1 MKKISFIVLPT
12 LLLSLLL
19 LAFVGAQEPERD
31 PIVIVPGT
39 MASWNLAV
47 LLNPLSPPILS
58 GWEFTPSIKQYDQ
71 LIQSFVDE
79 GLVEGEDFFV
89 AFYDWRR
96 DNERSANEY
105 LIPIIDEALAHSNT
119 GKVDIVAHSMGGL
132 VSRAYI
138 QSDDYRDDVDQFIM
152 LGTPNAGS
160 SDVYTLWEGGRV
172 PNNWDEGQKAAL
184 VGYAWFLSLTTPGT
198 TGIYDVVHDFVP
210 SIGELMATYDFLVE
224 KDGGEHISVSSM
236 QEQNIFL
243 QNLNDDENKE
253 TLLANVNGGVSI
265 IAGDGESTVGDIPV
279 VPHNPAEDGKLWVD
293 GKPDPLTPARDNTEG
308 DNRVLLSSAFIEV
321 DAPPPPILSE
331 GPKNS
336 TFIEKV
342 ANFFGGIVHAQIG
355 PPPPFPGALPI
366 YEQTLSARHSD
377 LPTVAI
383 PEIFSILGMDAPT
396 IAYDPIPEPDEIL
409 TFWFASPIDVQITS
423 PNGEVITKS
432 SNNIPGATYDG
443 VDDPLGFKMV
453 LIENP
458 QIGEYVVNLLGI
470 GNGNYHMGVGSFT
483 DTLDTDI
490 TVEGEVQE
498 NQNISYSVTYNEG
511 ENPINISD
519 PVFEEEELSVNDLF
533 ALFRE
538 TVNASK
544 MHKGL
549 KKSLINRANTAERSY
564 DRGNTRITKIHITH
578 LEILVDIFKG
588 WLIPNDDATVLLDI
602 LSDIKKEL

>member
-253 TLLANVNGGVSI
+253 TLLANVTGGVSI

-423 PNGEVITKS
+423 PGGDIITKN
-432 SNNIPGATYDG
+432 SNTIPGATYDSEG
-443 VDDPLGFKMV
+443 NPLGFKMV